1 MNKQQ
6 QGFTLIEVLI
16 AMAIFLVG
24 SAGLWGLIATSINTH
39 REAIDEQKIAF
50 LAESIVAELRGVDI
64 VVGRD
69 VKNIVNAKSKN
80 YPDYTYDV
88 QFTNMENNT
97 VLVQLQIHCIRYGK
111 KQSYDFKTVVC
122 RQLRK

>member
-69 VKNIVNAKSKN
+69 IKNIVNAKSKKL
-80 YPDYTYDV
+80 P
-88 QFTNMENNT
+88 
-97 VLVQLQIHCIRYGK
+97 
-111 KQSYDFKTVVC
+111 
-122 RQLRK
+122 

>member
-69 VKNIVNAKSKN
+69 IKNIVNAKSKN